1 LDLLEWIETASRAS
15 NNISSLLEAFILQA
29 LVWHHRGD
37 IHQAV
42 NRLNNALSLAEPEGY
57 VRTFLDYGEPMRAL
71 LKTAISSLKDTTLIS
86 YARTLLAAFG
96 DKSVQHQSIEQPLIE
111 PLSERELQVLRLVAA
126 GKSNREIAD
135 ELVLATGT
143 VKKHLSNIFGKLNV
157 KSRTQCVARAREL
170 NLL

>member
-1 LDLLEWIETASRAS
+1 MVVDEGAPMLELLRHARS
-15 NNISSLLEAFILQA
+15 Q
-29 LVWHHRGD
+29 G
-37 IHQAV
+37 
-42 NRLNNALSLAEPEGY
+42 NAPGY
-57 VRTFLDYGEPMRAL
+57 VTKL
-71 LKTAISSLKDTTLIS
+71 LSATSATSVTKGSTA
-86 YARTLLAAFG
+86 
-96 DKSVQHQSIEQPLIE
+96 QPLIE

-157 KSRTQCVARAREL
+157 QSRTQCVARAREL